1 MAKRRASRKSPVRP
15 YDVVFNM
22 LISKWITQALGTVV
36 ELGIPDRLAKK
47 ARQCSEMAREAGVSE
62 RMGSIAC

>member
-1 MAKRRASRKSPVRP
+1 
-15 YDVVFNM
+15 M